1 MDIRGLYLIEGNP
14 NPDFVELENRGLTTV
29 VYKGS
34 FLLKDYTVCKKNLND
49 LVSDLEY
56 TNLKLI
62 ININGFKASNQLH
75 LSGSN

>member
-29 VYKGS
+29 FYKDS
-34 FLLKDYTVCKKNLND
+34 FLLKDYTVCKKNLNK
-49 LVSDLEY
+49 LISDLEH

-62 ININGFKASNQLH
+62 ININGFKASDQSS